1 MFVQTWWCSREGE
14 TWTIKHAAVRK
25 PLKYVTPCP
34 EKGQRASA
42 DLHRSHR
49 EETGAE
55 ITCNLVING
64 RLVLIEEDGV
74 RLRPSSQTSAPVC
87 VPAPRL
93 RILSKSVR
101 QKSVFLY
108 VLIIRHVLLSKMQIC
123 NEWKNQWRRL
133 NLKVTASL
141 RDVLTSQLFTMWN
154 LTPRVT
160 TNSDHEREVD
170 IFIER
175 FI

>member
-1 MFVQTWWCSREGE
+1 M
-14 TWTIKHAAVRK
+14 IKHAAVRK

-74 RLRPSSQTSAPVC
+74 RLRPSSQTSAP
-87 VPAPRL
+87 RL

-101 QKSVFLY
+101 HSGSEKCLSVCSY
-108 VLIIRHVLLSKMQIC
+108 PSSRS
-123 NEWKNQWRRL
+123 
-133 NLKVTASL
+133 SL
-141 RDVLTSQLFTMWN
+141 QNADL
-154 LTPRVT
+154 
-160 TNSDHEREVD
+160 
-170 IFIER
+170 
-175 FI
+175 

>member
-1 MFVQTWWCSREGE
+1 M
-14 TWTIKHAAVRK
+14 IKHAAVRK

-42 DLHRSHR
+42 DSHRSHR

-101 QKSVFLY
+101 HSGSEKCLSVCSY
-108 VLIIRHVLLSKMQIC
+108 PSSRS
-123 NEWKNQWRRL
+123 
-133 NLKVTASL
+133 SL
-141 RDVLTSQLFTMWN
+141 QNADL
-154 LTPRVT
+154 
-160 TNSDHEREVD
+160 
-170 IFIER
+170 
-175 FI
+175 